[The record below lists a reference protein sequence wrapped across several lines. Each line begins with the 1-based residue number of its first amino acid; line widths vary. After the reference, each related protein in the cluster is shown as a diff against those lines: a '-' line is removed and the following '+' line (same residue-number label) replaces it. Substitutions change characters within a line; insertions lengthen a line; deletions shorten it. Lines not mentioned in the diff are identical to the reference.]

1 MSKERSHR
9 NRSARSTAERT
20 ARGMPVS
27 LLIAS
32 VALPAVAGEL
42 PVTRVV
48 LSNSGLGQFT
58 HAGTVTG
65 GETVDLAVRLDQV
78 DDVLKSLTVF
88 DAGGGAGAVSLVGK
102 AALAELFRDLP
113 FDQAALATP
122 EGLLNALVGAEVEI
136 AGPVATKGRVLRV
149 VPEQVAT
156 PDGRMVTT
164 RHRLTLVTEK
174 GMVQAILE
182 EATTFT
188 FTDAKT
194 RAEIDRALAALSE
207 TRAKD
212 RRQVSLAVTGTG
224 KRDLAVGYVV
234 ATPIW
239 KTTWRLVLPKGEE
252 KARLQGWAVLE
263 NLSGTD
269 WKDVD
274 LTLVS
279 GNPVALTQPLYSS
292 VWGTRTQVPIA
303 GGPRVAPRVDDEAA
317 RQFAPPP
324 PAPAMAPASRAAA
337 AMRAETLEKA
347 RLQED
352 RGMAGAL
359 MARPEPMAQVDA
371 SLTAEASDASTQT
384 VFHIPQKVTLTSG
397 HTAMVPFVEREI
409 AAKRVWLYQPE
420 TDARRPLVA
429 LKLDNDGA
437 SALPAGIVTAF
448 ETNAAGASDHVG
460 DAMLAM
466 VPKGATRLLSFA
478 LDGRTEVKRTD
489 LGTRAIRLGTL
500 VNGTLTTTVKAKRT
514 VSWEITPPMDEA
526 RQMILEER
534 RLDGWT
540 PVVAAAG
547 EVETTATRLRRY
559 VDVPAGKPTT
569 VELVQERTTRE
580 TIDLTTL
587 PIDQML
593 VSVRG
598 LENADPALKQ
608 AIDRLAGLTA
618 EISKAEATREKND
631 LERGKIST
639 DQERIRANLQAVGAS
654 SDLGRRYLDQM
665 KTQENRLAELGK
677 SDTAL
682 DELVAARQKAAS
694 DLIASLKL

>member
-1 MSKERSHR
+1 MSKERNSR
-9 NRSARSTAERT
+9 NRTGNSVSKRT
-20 ARGMPVS
+20 ARGAPVS

-113 FDQAALATP
+113 FDQAALASP

-136 AGPVATKGRVLRV
+136 AGPVAAKGRVLRV

-156 PDGRMVTT
+156 PDGRAVTT

-174 GMVQAILE
+174 GLVQAILE
-182 EATTFT
+182 EATAFS

-194 RAEIDRALAALSE
+194 RAEIDRALAALSQ

-279 GNPVALTQPLYSS
+279 GNPVALTQPLYSA
-292 VWGTRTQVPIA
+292 VWGARTQVAIA

-317 RQFAPPP
+317 QLAAPPP
-324 PAPAMAPASRAAA
+324 PAAMGAMAPASRAVAA
-337 AMRAETLEKA
+337 PMRAEAMDKA
-347 RLQED
+347 RMQEE
-352 RGMAGAL
+352 RAKSY
-359 MARPEPMAQVDA
+359 MARPAPVAQAEPT
-371 SLTAEASDASTQT
+371 LLAEASDASTQS
-384 VFHIPQKVTLTSG
+384 VFHIPQTVTLTSG
-397 HTAMVPFVEREI
+397 HTAMVPFVDRTI

-429 LKLDNDGA
+429 LKLDNDSA

-448 ETNAAGASDHVG
+448 ETNAAGTSDHVG

-489 LGTRAIRLGTL
+489 LGTRETRLGTIL
-500 VNGTLTTTVKAKRT
+500 NGKLTTTVKAKRT
-514 VSWEITPPMDEA
+514 VSWDITPPADEA

-540 PVVAAAG
+540 PVVVAG
-547 EVETTATRLRRY
+547 EVETTATRLRRF

-580 TIDLTTL
+580 TVDLTTL
-587 PIDQML
+587 PIDEML

-598 LENADPALKQ
+598 LENADAALKQ
-608 AIDRLAGLTA
+608 AIDRLAGLTV
-618 EISKAEATREKND
+618 EISKAEATHEKNE
-631 LERGKIST
+631 LERGKIAT

-677 SDTAL
+677 SDAAL
-682 DELVAARQKAAS
+682 DELVASRRKAAE
-694 DLIASLKL
+694 DLMSTLKL